1 MILRAEHID
10 KNAHNE
16 SSEDADRLEFELL
29 LSKDAR
35 VMLTW
40 NM

>member
-16 SSEDADRLEFELL
+16 SSEDANRLKFELL
-29 LSKDAR
+29 FSKNAR
-35 VMLTW
+35 VMLT
-40 NM
+40 